1 MRGSSFKYLLK
12 EGLRNFYHNRLMAF
26 TSIGVLTICLL
37 IVGMAYM
44 VTVNVN
50 SMIGVVENQSEMSV
64 IMEDVGDDVIKK
76 AEEKISSMTN
86 VRDVEYISKE
96 QGLQNTIDMLGED
109 GYLLE
114 GLEDRNTIPATFVV
128 KIHNL
133 EMTKQTQSELQAIEG
148 VEQVLASGEM
158 ADTLVYVRRTITT
171 IGTAMIIALAVISLV
186 IISNTIKATIFTRR
200 KEISIMKYVGATNTF
215 IRIPFVVEGF
225 TLGLVSAVIAF
236 LFTWGGYAYL
246 TNSLS
251 TNATLWLS
259 TIFESI
265 IPFSELALNLGIF
278 FLATGTVLGIF
289 GSVISINK
297 HARV

>member
-1 MRGSSFKYLLK
+1 MKGSSLKYLLK
-12 EGLRNFYHNRLMAF
+12 EGLRNFYRNRLMAF

-37 IVGMAYM
+37 IVGMAYLI
-44 VTVNVN
+44 TVNVN

-64 IMEDVGDDVIKK
+64 IMEDVGDDVIKN
-76 AEEKISSMTN
+76 AEEKIKKITN
-86 VRDVEYISKE
+86 VREVEYISKE
-96 QGLQNTIDMLGED
+96 QGLKNTIDMLGED

-128 KIHNL
+128 KIHDL
-133 EMTKQTQSELQAIEG
+133 GMTKQTQSELAQIEG

-200 KEISIMKYVGATNTF
+200 KEIGIMKFVGATNAF

-225 TLGLVSAVIAF
+225 TLGLVSACVAF
-236 LFTWGGYAYL
+236 LLTWGGYAYL
-246 TNSLS
+246 TNNLAS
-251 TNATLWLS
+251 NATLWLS
-259 TIFESI
+259 TIFESV
-265 IPFSELALNLGIF
+265 IPFSQIALDLGVF
-278 FLATGTVLGIF
+278 FAATGIVLGVF
-289 GSVISINK
+289 GSIISISK